1 MEESIKFHGHLC
13 PMSYL
18 GVRMGKVALKRLG
31 RAREKGVRLIA
42 VVEFKNCLADG
53 IQLVT
58 GATYGKNTLF
68 LKDHGKFAASFYDLV
83 SEKSVRI
90 RVRNEIIEGCLVYGM
105 EAQDVKALPPDNRK
119 EAAARILEKGKEI
132 TGRLEKMGDAD
143 LFTIVEAP
151 YFDPEKESSL
161 KPTVCE
167 DCNELVLKEF
177 ISEQKGKIVCRDC
190 RDRL

>member
-18 GVRMGKVALKRLG
+18 GVRMGKLALKRLG
-31 RAREKGVRLIA
+31 RGREKGVRLIA

-68 LKDHGKFAASFYDLV
+68 LKDYGKFAASFYDLATG
-83 SEKSVRI
+83 KSIRI
-90 RVRNEIIEGCLVYGM
+90 IVRNEIIEECLVYGM
-105 EAQDVKALPPDNRK
+105 EAQDVKALPPGDRK
-119 EAAARILEKGKEI
+119 EAAARILAKGKEI
-132 TGRLEKMGDAD
+132 TGRLEKMGDGD
-143 LFTIVEAP
+143 LFEVMEAP

-161 KPTVCE
+161 KSAVCE
-167 DCNELVLKEF
+167 ECNELVLEEF
-177 ISEQKGKIVCRDC
+177 INEQKGKIVCRDC
-190 RDRL
+190 RL